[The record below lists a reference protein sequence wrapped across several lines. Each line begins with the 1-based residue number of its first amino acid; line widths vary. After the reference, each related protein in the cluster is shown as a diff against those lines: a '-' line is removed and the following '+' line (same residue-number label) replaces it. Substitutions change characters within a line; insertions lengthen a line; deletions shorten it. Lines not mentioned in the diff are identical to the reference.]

1 MSTAVASPNTDTDA
15 APSKGSPAKGSPT
28 CQDVILHYLR
38 RKISSAKAALGCQY
52 AAHPYVTVWSTD
64 FELAVR
70 HYARKRFDKLHSPST
85 WGRRWREVREGST
98 DGAGRLR
105 EIGVEHVEEIASSES
120 GRAQSGWRLW
130 TDEDAYANQTLF
142 D

>member
-1 MSTAVASPNTDTDA
+1 MSTAVAPKTDTDA

-28 CQDVILHYLR
+28 CQDVILRYLR
-38 RKISSAKAALGCQY
+38 QKIHERKSRLGCQY

-70 HYARKRFDKLHSPST
+70 RYARERFDKLHSPSS
-85 WGRRWREVREGST
+85 WSRRWREVREQ
-98 DGAGRLR
+98 GRLR
-105 EIGVEHVEEIASSES
+105 EIGVEHVEEVTSDES
-120 GRAQSGWRLW
+120 GRSQSGWRLW
-130 TDEDAYANQTLF
+130 TDAGAYANQSLF